1 MNILALDTSSRYA
14 SIAVLSDDRI
24 QLEYNFSSE
33 DNLSSLLIP
42 SVQFLLK
49 SLRLKLDDI
58 DVFGIGIGPGLFT
71 GIRIGLATLKGMFF
85 DKRKPFVPVVTL
97 QALAF
102 KVGDSVRSVIP
113 LIDAKRN
120 EVYMGCYRFSGGEL
134 LEEMEPVLLG
144 MDRLRERIRQCADRI
159 FVGSGAENCRDWL
172 KCNFPDG
179 KLFYRS
185 HFLASEIGKITFQQF
200 QKKNYQLDSQKLLP
214 YYLRKPDAE
223 TALPR
228 KVADPD

>member
-14 SIAVLSDDRI
+14 SIAVLSDGQI

-49 SLRLKLDDI
+49 GLKLKLDDI
-58 DVFGIGIGPGLFT
+58 DIFGIGIGPGLFT

-102 KVGDSVRSVIP
+102 KVGDSVRSIIP

-120 EVYMGCYRFSGGEL
+120 EVYMGCYRSSGGEL
-134 LEEMEPVLLG
+134 LEEMEPALLG
-144 MDRLRERIRQCADRI
+144 MDQLRERIRRCADQI
-159 FVGSGAENCRDWL
+159 FVGSGAENYKDWL
-172 KCNFPDG
+172 KSNFPDG
-179 KLFYRS
+179 KLVYRS
-185 HFLASEIGKITFQQF
+185 HFLASEIGKIAFQRYL
-200 QKKNYQLDSQKLLP
+200 KKNHQLDLQKLLP

-223 TALPR
+223 TALLR
-228 KVADPD
+228 KVADPN